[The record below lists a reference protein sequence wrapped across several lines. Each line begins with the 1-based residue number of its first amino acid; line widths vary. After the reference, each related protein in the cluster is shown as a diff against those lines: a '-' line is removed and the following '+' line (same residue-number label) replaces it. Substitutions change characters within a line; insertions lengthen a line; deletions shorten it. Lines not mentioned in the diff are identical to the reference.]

1 MDLTHTFSGKRYNR
15 VNEEAARLGVSVRNL
30 RDLMKEHTIPFI
42 QYSRTIWFDP
52 QKVDAALA
60 KFERKAA

>member
-1 MDLTHTFSGKRYNR
+1 VDNTPLFTGKRYNR
-15 VNEEAARLGVSVRNL
+15 IREEAARLGISVRNL
-30 RDLMKEHTIPFI
+30 RDLMKERAVPYI

-52 QKVDAALA
+52 QKVDVALA